1 MHGRMDFDPAPKQYR
16 KGHFLFRDPKVEPAA
31 MPAPTPRAERKFYAE
46 DRAIG
51 RFGMRLFEPRLME
64 TPHWHGHVEGN
75 FLTGGAMT
83 YLMED
88 QEIEV
93 PPGRLILFWA
103 NTPHQLVRLSPSGE
117 GPFRL
122 ANIYL
127 PMDVFLFMPHIVPL
141 QVTLMSGGLVAFE
154 PALLSEAQ
162 VATWYRDYRSGQAE
176 RRDLLLMELNA
187 MLRRAVLQPLDVL
200 RIPLGNLEG
209 AEHPQRSRVAHV
221 VAMLRFILENLSQ
234 PMTNAD
240 VARVTGLHETYALSL
255 FTQVVRMPMRRF
267 IIRMRLLRARALLME
282 SNATVA
288 SVALQAGFPSLSQF
302 YDHFVRTYGVTPQA
316 MRYDRG

>member
-1 MHGRMDFDPAPKQYR
+1 MRSTTSK
-16 KGHFLFRDPKVEPAA
+16 
-31 MPAPTPRAERKFYAE
+31 AERRFYAE

-51 RFGMRLFEPRLME
+51 RFGMRLFEPRLMPA
-64 TPHWHGHVEGN
+64 PHWHGHVEGN
-75 FLTGGAMT
+75 FLIGGSMT
-83 YLMED
+83 YVVED

-93 PPGRLILFWA
+93 GPGRLVLFWA
-103 NTPHQLVRLSPSGE
+103 NIPHQLVRLSPE
-117 GPFRL
+117 GDGPVRL

-127 PMDVFLFMPHIVPL
+127 PLDVFLFMAHIARL
-141 QVTLMSGGLVAFE
+141 QVALMSGGMVALD
-154 PALLSEAQ
+154 PALLTEAQ
-162 VATWYRDYRSGQAE
+162 VGTWYRDYRSGNAE

-187 MLRRAVLQPLDVL
+187 LLRRALLQPLDIL
-200 RIPLGNLEG
+200 RAPMGDPEG

-221 VAMLRFILENLSQ
+221 VAMLRFILENLAQ

-240 VARVTGLHETYALSL
+240 VAKVTGLHETYALSL

-288 SVALQAGFPSLSQF
+288 SVAVQAGFPSLSQF
-302 YDHFVRTYGVTPQA
+302 YDHFGRAYGVTPQA
-316 MRYDRG
+316 LRAGASAGSGT